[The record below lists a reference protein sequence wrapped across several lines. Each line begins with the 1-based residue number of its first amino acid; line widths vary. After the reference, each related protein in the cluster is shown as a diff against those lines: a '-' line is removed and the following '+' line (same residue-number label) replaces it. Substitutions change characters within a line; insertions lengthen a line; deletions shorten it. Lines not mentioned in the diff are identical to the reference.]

1 MKRDETKLESAM
13 ARSELNRNTLAER
26 ANYWGIK
33 KTNRIEVERGER
45 NGRRKTDIYGRR
57 NSYDGF
63 HKRQSNIN
71 LGIGGGG
78 TAPQPPP
85 NFNDKNYTFYDNSLG
100 IVKLF
105 AIMIR
110 IRSRETS

>member
-71 LGIGGGG
+71 LGIGGGVRPLSHRQILM
-78 TAPQPPP
+78 T
-85 NFNDKNYTFYDNSLG
+85 
-100 IVKLF
+100 
-105 AIMIR
+105 R
-110 IRSRETS
+110 ITRFMTIPWEL